1 MAKMKKKLRKKYDK
15 FFHRPPPGSSPGT
28 VIAPYDPNPTRLVKM
43 TYNAEDVQSQV
54 LDSAQGLKS
63 ALRNDSVTWI
73 SLLGMQNITLI
84 QELCHEFGI
93 HRLTVEDV
101 LNQYQR
107 PKVEYFDEYTYIT
120 VHVPK
125 PDSDSDVISI
135 LMGENFIIT
144 MQDSATDYLDAIR
157 NRILKKVGQIRGKDR
172 SYLCYAIIDTVID
185 LYFPLTENYAQ
196 RIEDAESHILQASK
210 PVAIIDVF
218 SMRSKVNFF
227 HRILWSHN
235 QMISQLIHDPESP
248 FQEDSFVYL
257 RDCFDHTMQILEFLE
272 NLKENAKTL
281 IDLHLSLQGHR
292 SNEIMKVLTIITAT
306 FIPMTFISGLYGMN
320 FDTSSP
326 HNMPE
331 LHWKYGYPFAIMMMI
346 LAGGSML
353 IYFYSQ
359 RWFSNQAPLGQ
370 FDKDEDKP
378 KIAGN

>member
-1 MAKMKKKLRKKYDK
+1 MPKIKKKLRKNYDK

-28 VIAPYDPNPTRLVKM
+28 VIAPYDPNPTRLVM
-43 TYNAEDVQSQV
+43 MVYDAEDVETKILSIV
-54 LDSAQGLKS
+54 KGLKQS
-63 ALRNDSVTWI
+63 LDPNAVNWI
-73 SLLGMQNITLI
+73 SLIGMQNITLI

-125 PDSDSDVISI
+125 PDTDSDVISI
-135 LMGENFIIT
+135 LMGDRFIIT
-144 MQDSATDYLDAIR
+144 LQDSASDYLEAIR
-157 NRILKKVGQIRGKDR
+157 NRILKKIGQIRSKDR

-196 RIEDAESHILQASK
+196 RIEVAESAILAGSK

-235 QMISQLIHDPESP
+235 QVISQLIHDPETP
-248 FQEDSFVYL
+248 FHEDSWVYL
-257 RDCFDHTMQILEFLE
+257 RDCFDHTLQILEFLD

-326 HNMPE
+326 NNMPE
-331 LHWKYGYPFAIMMMI
+331 LHWKYGYLFAILMMI
-346 LAGGSML
+346 AAGGSML
-353 IYFYSQ
+353 FYFYSQ
-359 RWFSNQAPLGQ
+359 RWFSNQAPLALTE
-370 FDKDEDKP
+370 KDE
-378 KIAGN
+378 

>member
-1 MAKMKKKLRKKYDK
+1 MKKKLRKKYDK

-28 VIAPYDPNPTRLVKM
+28 VIAPFDPNPTRLM
-43 TYNAEDVQSQV
+43 IMAYNADAVDCKSLTEVK
-54 LDSAQGLKS
+54 GLK
-63 ALRNDSVTWI
+63 AKLDPNSVTWI
-73 SLLGMQNITLI
+73 SLLGMQNLPLI
-84 QELCHEFGI
+84 QELCAEFGI
-93 HRLTVEDV
+93 HRLTVEDI

-125 PDSDSDVISI
+125 PDTDSDVISI
-135 LMGENFIIT
+135 LMGDNFIIT
-144 MQDSATDYLDAIR
+144 LQDTTADYLEAIR
-157 NRILKKVGQIRGKDR
+157 NRILKKIGQIRTRDR

-196 RIEDAESHILQASK
+196 KIETAESNVLQASK

-218 SMRSKVNFF
+218 SMRSKLNFF

-235 QMISQLIHDPESP
+235 QMISQLIHDPETP
-248 FQEDSFVYL
+248 FHEDSWVYL
-257 RDCFDHTMQILEFLE
+257 RDCFDHTLQILEFLE

-326 HNMPE
+326 FNMPE
-331 LHWKYGYPFAIMMMI
+331 LHWTYGYPFAIVMMI

-359 RWFSNQAPLGQ
+359 RWFSNQAPLGSY
-370 FDKDEDKP
+370 DRDDER
-378 KIAGN
+378 KIRE

>member
-1 MAKMKKKLRKKYDK
+1 MVYDAENVACK
-15 FFHRPPPGSSPGT
+15 T
-28 VIAPYDPNPTRLVKM
+28 LTDVK
-43 TYNAEDVQSQV
+43 
-54 LDSAQGLKS
+54 GLKKS
-63 ALRNDSVTWI
+63 LDPHSVTWI
-73 SLLGMQNITLI
+73 SLLGMQDLALI
-84 QELCHEFGI
+84 QELCQEFGI

-107 PKVEYFDEYTYIT
+107 PKVEYFDEYTYLT

-125 PDSDSDVISI
+125 PDTDSDVISI

-144 MQDSATDYLDAIR
+144 LQDSAVDYLEAIR
-157 NRILKKVGQIRGKDR
+157 NRILKKIGQIRSRDR
-172 SYLCYAIIDTVID
+172 SYLCYAIIDTAID

-196 RIEDAESHILQASK
+196 RIETAESNVLQASK

-218 SMRSKVNFF
+218 SMRSKLNFF

-235 QMISQLIHDPESP
+235 QMISQLIHDPETP
-248 FQEDSFVYL
+248 FHEDSWVYL

-331 LHWKYGYPFAIMMMI
+331 LHWRYGYPFALVMMI

-353 IYFYSQ
+353 LYFYSQ
-359 RWFSNQAPLGQ
+359 RWFSNQAPLGS
-370 FDKDEDKP
+370 FGRDEERE
-378 KIAGN
+378 N